1 MSDWSR
7 VTVRIDEQGVLAGV
21 DVEGEIDRDKL
32 TEERP
37 ETPPLPD
44 DPDVSR
50 KLWPLG

>member
-7 VTVRIDEQGVLAGV
+7 VTVRIDEDGNLAGV
-21 DVEGEIDRDKL
+21 DVKGAVDKDNL

-44 DPDVSR
+44 DPEVGR
-50 KLWPLG
+50 TFWPLG